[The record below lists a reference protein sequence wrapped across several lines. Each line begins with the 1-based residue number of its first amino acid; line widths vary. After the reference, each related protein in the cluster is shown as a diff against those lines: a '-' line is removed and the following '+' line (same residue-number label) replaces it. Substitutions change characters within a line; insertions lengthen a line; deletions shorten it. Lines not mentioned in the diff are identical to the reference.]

1 MEREQLVRVLEQHYR
16 QLLRRALHL
25 LRQRQDAEDAVQS
38 ACLRAWIQIDTL
50 HDDRLCLSWLYRI
63 VYNESMAIFRERKNQ
78 PYFLPDDQLQYIPCQ
93 RNEHAR
99 HLEQMQLDSML
110 LELPEKRRYAMF
122 YRYTMGCNIAE
133 TARKMHL
140 SEGTVKS
147 CLFCARRTLRERLEQ
162 IGDSF
167 YSA

>member
-16 QLLRRALHL
+16 QLLRRALHF

-110 LELPEKRRYAMF
+110 LELPEKRRCAMF

>member
-16 QLLRRALHL
+16 QLLCRALHL

-110 LELPEKRRYAMF
+110 LELPEKRRCAMF

>member
-38 ACLRAWIQIDTL
+38 VCLRAWIQIDTL

-63 VYNESMAIFRERKNQ
+63 VYNESMAIFRERKKQ

-110 LELPEKRRYAMF
+110 LELPEKRRCAMF

-140 SEGTVKS
+140 SEGTVS
-147 CLFCARRTLRERLEQ
+147 
-162 IGDSF
+162 
-167 YSA
+167 

>member
-25 LRQRQDAEDAVQS
+25 LRQRQDAEDAVQR
-38 ACLRAWIQIDTL
+38 ACLSAWIQIDTL

-63 VYNESMAIFRERKNQ
+63 VYNERMAIFRERKNQ

-110 LELPEKRRYAMF
+110 LELPEKRRCAMF

>member
-1 MEREQLVRVLEQHYR
+1 
-16 QLLRRALHL
+16 
-25 LRQRQDAEDAVQS
+25 
-38 ACLRAWIQIDTL
+38 
-50 HDDRLCLSWLYRI
+50 
-63 VYNESMAIFRERKNQ
+63 MAFFRERKNQ

-110 LELPEKRRYAMF
+110 LELPEKRRCAMF

>member
-110 LELPEKRRYAMF
+110 LVLPEKRRCAMF

>member
-110 LELPEKRRYAMF
+110 LELPEKRRCAMF
-122 YRYTMGCNIAE
+122 
-133 TARKMHL
+133 
-140 SEGTVKS
+140 
-147 CLFCARRTLRERLEQ
+147 
-162 IGDSF
+162 
-167 YSA
+167 

>member
-38 ACLRAWIQIDTL
+38 ACLRAWIQIDAL

-110 LELPEKRRYAMF
+110 LELPEKRRCAMF

>member
-63 VYNESMAIFRERKNQ
+63 VYNESMAIFRERKISRIFCLMINCNT
-78 PYFLPDDQLQYIPCQ
+78 FLVSEM
-93 RNEHAR
+93 NMHAIWNKCSWTR
-99 HLEQMQLDSML
+99 C
-110 LELPEKRRYAMF
+110 Y
-122 YRYTMGCNIAE
+122 
-133 TARKMHL
+133 
-140 SEGTVKS
+140 
-147 CLFCARRTLRERLEQ
+147 
-162 IGDSF
+162 
-167 YSA
+167 

>member
-1 MEREQLVRVLEQHYR
+1 
-16 QLLRRALHL
+16 
-25 LRQRQDAEDAVQS
+25 
-38 ACLRAWIQIDTL
+38 
-50 HDDRLCLSWLYRI
+50 
-63 VYNESMAIFRERKNQ
+63 
-78 PYFLPDDQLQYIPCQ
+78 
-93 RNEHAR
+93 
-99 HLEQMQLDSML
+99 ML

>member
-122 YRYTMGCNIAE
+122 YCYTMGCNIAE

>member
-99 HLEQMQLDSML
+99 HLEQMQLDSMRC
-110 LELPEKRRYAMF
+110 ELPEKRRYAMF